1 MAIAIQIP
9 QTIEETLRSALPDLD
24 ERAKEIV
31 LVGLFREGR
40 ITHHQ
45 LCSAMGLS
53 PDQANAV
60 LKNHGVHEDLPTAV
74 EIAEEWTS
82 LRRLMDSK

>member
-9 QTIEETLRSALPDLD
+9 AMIEELLRSAVPNLD

-45 LCSAMGLS
+45 FCSAMS
-53 PDQANAV
+53 ITHDQGDAV
-60 LKNHGVHEDLPTAV
+60 LKNHGVSEDLPNAG

-82 LRRLMDSK
+82 LKRVIDSK